1 MTPLDLLGTWDLV
14 RVVDDHRN
22 GERRDVRGTV
32 TLTPEPDGRVRW
44 DEEGTMSWDGHA
56 VPVSRTLYAVPAP
69 DGSWAVEFSD
79 GRPFHRWAVGERV
92 THPCS
97 PDTYVG
103 LVTADDPTP
112 ADPGTVE
119 RRVVQRWT
127 VEWRATGPEKDY
139 VMHTIHSGRRPA
151 TRDSA

>member
-22 GERRDVRGTV
+22 GERRDVRGTA
-32 TLTPEPDGRVRW
+32 TLALEPDGRVRW

-56 VPVSRTLYAVPAP
+56 VPVSRTLYVVPGP
-69 DGSWAVEFSD
+69 DGAWLVEFAD
-79 GRPFHRWAVGERV
+79 GRVFHPWAVGERV
-92 THPCS
+92 VHPCA

-103 LVTADDPTP
+103 VVHLDGDP
-112 ADPGTVE
+112 VE
-119 RRVVQRWT
+119 RWT

-139 VMHTIHSGRRPA
+139 VMHTVHSGRRPA
-151 TRDSA
+151 RHR